1 MRLFKSRRA
10 LGLDIGSSSVKL
22 VELEASGQGY
32 RLTRFGFSP
41 LPPEAIV
48 QGAFMNTA
56 AISTAIREACDRSR
70 LQARNVATSVS
81 GHSVIVKKLTLPAQ
95 SPEELEATIHWEAE
109 QHIPFDIN
117 EVNVDYQVIQDSATD
132 GQMDL
137 ILVAAKKELID
148 GYQGVICD
156 AGLNLSVLDVDA
168 FAIGNMYEHNY
179 QPSSESTVALINI
192 GASVVNISVMNGAVP
207 VFTRDLTTGGNSYT
221 ESIQKDLNLSFEE
234 AERIKL
240 GDAPG
245 DDSKGIV
252 PREVEDCMRAV
263 SEILLGEILRSID
276 FYRATASNRPI
287 QRALLCGGASR
298 SPGLERMLEEQAGFP
313 VGIAN
318 PFERIDVSDGAADR
332 ETIVNIAPALSVA
345 VGLAMRGVNES

>member
-1 MRLFKSRRA
+1 MPLFKSRRA

-22 VELEASGQGY
+22 VELEAAGQGY
-32 RLTRFGFSP
+32 RLVRFGFAL
-41 LPPEAIV
+41 LPAEAIV
-48 QGAFMNTA
+48 QGAFMNTG
-56 AISTAIREACDRSR
+56 AISTAIRDACVSPRR
-70 LQARNVATSVS
+70 QARQLSTSVS

-95 SPEELEATIHWEAE
+95 SHEELEATIHWEAE

-117 EVNVDYQVIQDSATD
+117 EVNVDYQVLQESATD
-132 GQMDL
+132 GQMDV

-148 GYQGVICD
+148 GYLGVICD
-156 AGLNLSVLDVDA
+156 AGLNLSALDVDA

-179 QPSSESTVALINI
+179 EPLAESTVALINI
-192 GASVVNISVMNGAVP
+192 GASVVNISVMNGSVP

-221 ESIQKDLNLSFEE
+221 EAIQKDLNLSFEE

-245 DDSKGIV
+245 EESKGIV
-252 PREVEDCMRAV
+252 PREVEDSMRGV
-263 SEILLGEILRSID
+263 SETLLGELLRSLD

-287 QRALLCGGASR
+287 QKVLLAGGAAR
-298 SPGLERMLEEQAGFP
+298 SPGLDRMLEEQAGIP
-313 VGIAN
+313 VEIAN
-318 PFERIDVSDGAADR
+318 PFERIELPDSIAER
-332 ETIVNIAPALSVA
+332 ERIVEVAPALSVA

>member
-1 MRLFKSRRA
+1 MPFFKSRRA

-32 RLTRFGFSP
+32 RLARFGFAS
-41 LPPEAIV
+41 LPAEAIV

-56 AISTAIREACDRSR
+56 AISTAIRDACDGSR
-70 LQARNVATSVS
+70 LQGRHLATSVS

-117 EVNVDYQVIQDSATD
+117 EVNVDHQIIQESATD
-132 GQMDL
+132 GQMEV
-137 ILVAAKKELID
+137 ILVAAKKELVD
-148 GYQGVICD
+148 GYLGVICD
-156 AGLNLSVLDVDA
+156 AGLNLRVLDVDA
-168 FAIGNMYEHNY
+168 FAIANMYEHNY
-179 QPSSESTVALINI
+179 QPLAESNVALINI
-192 GASVVNISVMNGAVP
+192 GASVVNISVMNGGVP

-221 ESIQKDLNLSFEE
+221 EAIQKDLNLSFEE

-245 DDSKGIV
+245 DESKGIV
-252 PREVEDCMRAV
+252 PREVEDSMRGV
-263 SEILLGEILRSID
+263 SETLLGEILRSID

-298 SPGLERMLEEQAGFP
+298 SPGLDRMLEEQAQFP
-313 VGIAN
+313 VELAN
-318 PFERIDVSDGAADR
+318 PFERIELPDSIADR
-332 ETIVNIAPALSVA
+332 GTIAEIAPALSVA
-345 VGLAMRGVNES
+345 VGLAMRGVNEP